1 MDHKTIY
8 LYLYN
13 FELRQFIMSLI
24 LQLML
29 CNTPTLAVFPLTIMS
44 DVSIFVYFV
53 SINLIQQLFG
63 LNNNHIYISYSYGGH
78 WLIK

>member
-1 MDHKTIY
+1 
-8 LYLYN
+8 
-13 FELRQFIMSLI
+13 
-24 LQLML
+24 
-29 CNTPTLAVFPLTIMS
+29 MS

-63 LNNNHIYISYSYGGH
+63 LNNNHIYISYSYGGQ